1 MAHRGVGSCVGVIVR
16 ESPFPGPECSISKGM
31 TLGLRSGY
39 TPEHLPLR
47 RVGPTSQRR
56 AMMEPIA
63 WLMCLAG
70 G

>member
-1 MAHRGVGSCVGVIVR
+1 MAHSGWALVWCHRSGI
-16 ESPFPGPECSISKGM
+16 PFPGPECSISKGM
-31 TLGLRSGY
+31 TLGLRSGS
-39 TPEHLPLR
+39 TSEHLPLR
-47 RVGPTSQRR
+47 RAGPTGQRR